1 MKRRDVWA
9 AVIMGTLVTASCEMV
24 FTTSPLAFLQRD
36 PSRLSPEQQV
46 AFGRDALASGDRD
59 QMAVAFEL
67 LKESDDPE
75 VQLLAGQLGM
85 SATGLEAAVYEALP
99 DIAAAADDQAAL
111 QAALE
116 EALDGFSEDDLRM
129 MGESAALVAAAEG
142 SVTPSPEQYVFAAVA
157 LMAVAADQN
166 GGFGVLEG
174 LDASDPGYDEVEQ
187 AKSFLDSAFAEL
199 QADGQST
206 DFLEGIG
213 EAIGW
218 AP

>member
-1 MKRRDVWA
+1 MKRRCVWA
-9 AVIMGTLVTASCEMV
+9 AVVMATLVSASCEMA

-36 PSRLSPEQQV
+36 PSRLSAEQQV

-59 QMAVAFEL
+59 QMAAAFDL

-85 SATGLEAAVYEALP
+85 AAAGLEAAFYGALP
-99 DIAAAADDQAAL
+99 DIVAAADDQAAL

-116 EALDGFSEDDLRM
+116 EAFDGFSEGDLQT
-129 MGESAALVAAAEG
+129 MGESAALVAAAEEK
-142 SVTPSPEQYVFAAVA
+142 VTPSAEQYLFAVVA
-157 LMAVAADQN
+157 LMAVAANQN
-166 GGFGVLEG
+166 GGVEGLEG
-174 LDASDPGYDEVEQ
+174 LEESDPGYDEVEQ
-187 AKSFLDSAFAEL
+187 AKAFLDSALAGL

-206 DFLEGIG
+206 DLLEGIG

-218 AP
+218 AS